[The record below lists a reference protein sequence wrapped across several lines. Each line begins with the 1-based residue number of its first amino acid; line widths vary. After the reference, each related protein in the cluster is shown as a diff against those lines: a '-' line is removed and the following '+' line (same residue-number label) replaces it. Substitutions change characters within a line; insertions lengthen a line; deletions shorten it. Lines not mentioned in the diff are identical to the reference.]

1 MALTEKQLAQ
11 ARPANT
17 SNTQVYS
24 PPASTTGVVVFMTI
38 ANTTASP
45 ALARVF
51 HDDDGTTY
59 DESTA
64 LIWDLSIAAN
74 TTVYEKVY
82 WPVDSAGNLA
92 VRTSVASALTFT
104 FGGVEVT

>member
-1 MALTEKQLAQ
+1 MALTELQLAQ
-11 ARPANT
+11 SRPGGTTAV
-17 SNTQVYS
+17 QVYS

-38 ANTTASP
+38 ANTTGSP

-82 WPVDSAGNLA
+82 WPIDENGNLA
-92 VRTSVASALTFT
+92 VRTSAANALTFT
-104 FGGVEVT
+104 FSGVEVT